1 MTDSDGTRPR
11 RFPRSFG
18 PGRVLSGLG
27 AVAVVLVVG
36 ILLAVAAGWRPDL
49 NPFGEKTVDRSPPA
63 VLRSLENLHSYHA
76 ATAHIEVVVDLDKEA
91 KFLPGSLRG
100 ERTLFVGV
108 GSVDGAVDFSKLNA
122 QQVKVSPDRTSATIT
137 LPHAQLLQ
145 ATIDPKKSHVV
156 ARQRGLFD
164 RFGAFLG
171 GGGNDQKLYVLAT
184 DKMTAAAKA
193 DGSVLT
199 LAEQNTAAMLKGLLG
214 ALGFTSVTVTYTG
227 APPQ

>member
-1 MTDSDGTRPR
+1 MADRSGARPR
-11 RFPRSFG
+11 LLRFG
-18 PGRVLSGLG
+18 PGRVLSGIG
-27 AVAVVLVVG
+27 AVAAIVVVG
-36 ILLAVAAGWRPDL
+36 MLIAVAAGWRPSL

-63 VLRSLENLHSYHA
+63 VLKSLENLHSYHA

-91 KFLPGSLRG
+91 KFLPSSLRG

-108 GSVDGAVDFSKLNA
+108 GTVDGAVDFSKLNSNA
-122 QQVKVSPDRTSATIT
+122 IKVSPDRKSATIS

-171 GGGNDQKLYVLAT
+171 SGGNDAKLYVVAT

-199 LAEQNTAAMLKGLLG
+199 LAEQNTASMLKGLLG
-214 ALGFTSVTVTYTG
+214 ALGYTSVTVIYTG
-227 APPQ
+227 SPPQ